1 VRTIVAWTVR
11 NMPAMNTLV
20 IAILLVGAMAFASM
34 RREVFPEFDL
44 EIVLVSVPYPGATP
58 EEVEEGICQ
67 KVEEA
72 CRSVAGIKK
81 ITSVAQEGMGYCV
94 FELQDSIKDV
104 QKTLGEIRSEVERI
118 PSMPELAEDPK
129 IEQVTLRTPAIK
141 VGVLAPN
148 GGAFDTEAELELRDV
163 AEVVRD
169 DLLALPAVSAANLL
183 GAKDYQIDIEI
194 SEETLR
200 KYGLSLQKVA
210 DIVRRENLE
219 LPGGTIRSER
229 GEILLRGKNKRY
241 VGAEIAK
248 LPLVTLPDG
257 LVLTVGDLGTVR
269 DEFADVA
276 NTNRINGR
284 PGMVVSIDRSSG
296 EDLLAMVADV
306 KKYVADAKLPAGYE
320 LAVWADQSIDVQDR
334 LRMLIENG
342 LQGLVIVFVMLALFL
357 DLKIA
362 FWVAMGIPFSMLG
375 TGALMYGTDQTL
387 NMLSMFAFLMAIGI
401 VVDDAIVVS
410 DNVDRHRRMG
420 KSLTT
425 AAIDGTVE
433 VVPSVISSVLTT
445 VITFLPL
452 CFVSGVMGKFIAV
465 MPFAFISTLLVSLA
479 ESTLVLPGHLAHEK
493 NLVFTIFGIVLYP
506 LRLLLP
512 AVGLLQRACDHGL
525 KWFVRQVY
533 APTLELA
540 LDHRLSVLALA
551 ACLLL
556 GAMGI
561 VRSGITP
568 FQLFPKIDA
577 NRLLAKVVFPD
588 GTPASVTEEATGRL
602 ERAAFQASQKFSPS
616 GEPIVELVHRAVG
629 QVAAQGEIGPA
640 ARMSGSHVGAVAVEL
655 VEGEFRDV
663 TSEQFISEWRRL
675 AGDFTGTESLIFG
688 TENIGPGGKTIE
700 FKLLATADPLAVRQL
715 EGAVEKCKEWLAQ
728 YPGVIDIDDDSRPG
742 KWEYQIKVKPKA
754 EAMGVS
760 LAAVA
765 GTIRASFYGE
775 EVMRLQRGRHEVKLM
790 VRYPQDERRTLAT
803 LDDIRVTGP
812 DGVQRPIGELADVN
826 VQRGFSEINRLGQK
840 RSITV
845 TADIDAAKSSL
856 TSSQITSDMEKRLM
870 PTLAAEFPLIRV
882 RWEGQQEQTNE
893 SLESLGVG
901 FVVALFAMF
910 VLLTM
915 EFKSYFQPFLILAAI
930 PFGIAG
936 AVFGH
941 AIMGMPLT
949 LFSMFGLVAL
959 AGVVVNDSICL
970 IDFINLRVREGHPL
984 RVALR
989 EAGCLRFRPVML
1001 TSITTIGGL
1010 LPLLLE
1016 NSFQAQFLIPMA
1028 TSLAFGLAMTTLLV
1042 LILVP
1047 VMYSFFG
1054 TSARE
1059 EHVEEYAAGFAPVR
1073 HGPTSSVAPDEAEKE
1088 WLPDYLQEEKPQS
1101 SVPAGP

>member
-1 VRTIVAWTVR
+1 MRSIIGWTVR

-20 IAILLVGAMAFASM
+20 IAILLVGALAFASM

-44 EIVLVSVPYPGATP
+44 EIVLVTVPYPGATP
-58 EEVEEGICQ
+58 DEVEEGICQ

-141 VGVLAPN
+141 VGVLAPQN
-148 GGAFDTEAELELRDV
+148 AAGDITSELELRDV

-169 DLLALPAVSAANLL
+169 DLLALPAVSAVNLI
-183 GAKDYQIDIEI
+183 GAKDFQIDIEI

-210 DIVRRENLE
+210 EIVRRENLE

-248 LPLVTLPDG
+248 LPLITLPDG

-269 DEFADVA
+269 DEFADIA
-276 NTNRINGR
+276 STNQINGR

-296 EDLLAMVADV
+296 EDLLAMVAAV
-306 KKYVADAKLPAGYE
+306 KKYVAGAELPPGYA
-320 LAVWADQSIDVQDR
+320 LTTWADQSIDVKDR
-334 LRMLIENG
+334 LDMLLSNG

-375 TGALMYGTDQTL
+375 TGALMFSTDQTL

-420 KSLTT
+420 KSLTA

-465 MPFAFISTLLVSLA
+465 MPFAFITTLLMSLA
-479 ESTLVLPGHLAHEK
+479 ESMLILPGHLAHEK
-493 NLVFTIFGIVLYP
+493 NLLFTIFGIVLYP

-512 AVGLLQRACDHGL
+512 AVAWLQKGCDRGL
-525 KWFVRQVY
+525 KWVVKHAY
-533 APTLELA
+533 APMLDLA
-540 LDHRLSVLALA
+540 LDNRLSVLALA
-551 ACLLL
+551 LALLM
-556 GAMGI
+556 GAFGI

-588 GTPASVTEEATGRL
+588 GTPASVTEEATNRL
-602 ERAAFQASQKFSPS
+602 ERAAFDAAKKLSPP
-616 GEPIVELVHRAVG
+616 EAPIVELVHRSVG
-629 QVAAQGEIGPA
+629 QVAAQGEIGPN

-655 VEGEFRDV
+655 VEGELRDV
-663 TSEQFISEWRRL
+663 TSEQFISEWRQL
-675 AGDFTGTESLIFG
+675 AGEFTGTESLIFG

-700 FKLLATADPLAVRQL
+700 FKLLASAEPEAVRQL
-715 EGAVEKCKEWLAQ
+715 EAAIEKCKEWLVQ

-742 KWEYQIKVKPKA
+742 KWEYQVKVKPKA
-754 EAMGVS
+754 ETMGVS
-760 LAAVA
+760 LADLA

-790 VRYPQDERRTLAT
+790 VRYPQNERRTLAT

-812 DGVQRPIGELADVN
+812 DGVQRPIGELADVA
-826 VQRGFSEINRLGQK
+826 VERGYSEINRLGQK

-845 TADIDAAKSSL
+845 TADIDVAKSSL
-856 TSSQITSDMEKRLM
+856 TSSQITGDMEKRLM
-870 PTLAAEFPLIRV
+870 PTLKAEFPLVRV

-893 SLESLGVG
+893 SLKSLGVG

-915 EFKSYFQPFLILAAI
+915 EFNSYFQPFLILAAI

-941 AIMGMPLT
+941 AFMGMPLT

-984 RVALR
+984 RSALR

-1010 LPLLLE
+1010 MPLLLE
-1016 NSFQAQFLIPMA
+1016 KSFQAQFLVPMA
-1028 TSLAFGLAMTTLLV
+1028 TSMAFGLMMTTMLV

-1059 EHVEEYAAGFAPVR
+1059 EHIDEFASGYAPHAG
-1073 HGPTSSVAPDEAEKE
+1073 GETSMVAPDDAEKE
-1088 WLPDYLQEEKPQS
+1088 WLPDHLRDNIDKPQS
-1101 SVPAGP
+1101 ITA

>member
-1 VRTIVAWTVR
+1 MRTIVAWTVR

-72 CRSVAGIKK
+72 CRSVSGIKK

-94 FELQDSIKDV
+94 FELQDSVKDV

-141 VGVLAPN
+141 VGVLAPKDAP
-148 GGAFDTEAELELRDV
+148 GDTAAELELRDV

-169 DLLALPAVSAANLL
+169 DLLALPAVSAANLM

-210 DIVRRENLE
+210 EIVRRENLE
-219 LPGGTIRSER
+219 LPGGTIRSEQ
-229 GEILLRGKNKRY
+229 GEILLRGKNKKY

-276 NTNRINGR
+276 NTNQINGR

-306 KKYVADAKLPAGYE
+306 KKYVADARLPAGYE
-320 LAVWADQSIDVQDR
+320 LTVWADQSIDVQDR
-334 LRMLIENG
+334 LKMLIENG
-342 LQGLVIVFVMLALFL
+342 IQGLVIVFVMLALFL

-420 KSLTT
+420 KSLTA

-465 MPFAFISTLLVSLA
+465 MPFAFITTLLMSLA

-493 NLVFTIFGIVLYP
+493 NLVFTVLGIVLYP

-512 AVGLLQRACDHGL
+512 AVGMLQRACDRGL
-525 KWFVRQVY
+525 KGFVKHVY

-540 LDHRLSVLALA
+540 LDNRLSVLALA
-551 ACLLL
+551 VGLLL
-556 GAMGI
+556 VSFGI

-577 NRLLAKVVFPD
+577 NRLLAKVVYPD

-602 ERAAFQASQKFSPS
+602 ERAAFEASRKFSPS
-616 GEPIVELVHRAVG
+616 GEPILELVHRAVG

-688 TENIGPGGKTIE
+688 TENVGPGGKTIE
-700 FKLLATADPLAVRQL
+700 FKLLAAADPLAVRQL

-742 KWEYQIKVKPKA
+742 KWEYQVKVKPKA
-754 EAMGVS
+754 ETMGVS
-760 LAAVA
+760 LAELA

-812 DGVQRPIGELADVN
+812 DAVQRPIGELADVS
-826 VQRGFSEINRLGQK
+826 VERGFSEINRLGQK
-840 RSITV
+840 RSITI
-845 TADIDAAKSSL
+845 TADIDVAKSSL
-856 TSSQITSDMEKRLM
+856 TSSQVTGDMEARLM
-870 PTLAAEFPLIRV
+870 PTLAAEFPLVRI

-984 RVALR
+984 RAALR
-989 EAGCLRFRPVML
+989 EAGCLRFRPVLL

-1010 LPLLLE
+1010 MPLLLE
-1016 NSFQAQFLIPMA
+1016 KSFQAQFLVPMA
-1028 TSLAFGLAMTTLLV
+1028 TSMTFGLVMTTLLV

-1059 EHVEEYAAGFAPVR
+1059 EHVEEYAAGFAPDG
-1073 HGPTSSVAPDEAEKE
+1073 HGLTSSVAPDDAEKE
-1088 WLPDYLQEEKPQS
+1088 WLPEHLREDASKTESLS
-1101 SVPAGP
+1101 A

>member
-1 VRTIVAWTVR
+1 MRTIVSWTVR

-20 IAILLVGAMAFASM
+20 IALLLVGGMAFASM

-44 EIVLVSVPYPGATP
+44 EIVLVTVPYPGATP
-58 EEVEEGICQ
+58 DEVEEGICQ
-67 KVEEA
+67 KIEEA

-129 IEQVTLRTPAIK
+129 VEQVTLRTPAIK
-141 VGVLAPN
+141 VGILAPDA
-148 GGAFDTEAELELRDV
+148 GEGEEVSELELRDV
-163 AEVVRD
+163 AELVRD
-169 DLLALPAVSAANLL
+169 DLLALPAVSAANLQ

-194 SEETLR
+194 SEKTLR

-210 DIVRRENLE
+210 EIVRRENLE
-219 LPGGTIRSER
+219 LPGGTIRSES

-241 VGAEIAK
+241 VGTEIAK

-276 NTNRINGR
+276 STNRINGR
-284 PGMVVSIDRSSG
+284 AGMVVSIDRSSG
-296 EDLLAMVADV
+296 EDLLAMVAAV
-306 KKYVADAKLPAGYE
+306 KQYIADAKLPPGYE
-320 LAVWADQSIDVQDR
+320 LTVWADQSIDVQDR

-342 LQGLVIVFVMLALFL
+342 LQGLVIVFVMLSLFL

-420 KSLTT
+420 KSLTA

-433 VVPSVISSVLTT
+433 VIPSVISSVLTT

-465 MPFAFISTLLVSLA
+465 MPFAFISTLMMSLA

-493 NLVFTIFGIVLYP
+493 NLVFTIIGIVLYP
-506 LRLLLP
+506 LRPLLVVV
-512 AVGLLQRACDHGL
+512 AWLQRACDQGL
-525 KWFVRQVY
+525 KWFVKSVY
-533 APTLELA
+533 SPF
-540 LDHRLSVLALA
+540 LDLCLDNRLSTLAAALA
-551 ACLLL
+551 VLL
-556 GAMGI
+556 AAFGI

-577 NRLLAKVVFPD
+577 SRLVAKVVFPD
-588 GTPASVTEEATGRL
+588 GTPATVTDEATTRL
-602 ERAAFQASQKFSPS
+602 EQAAFEASQKLSPA
-616 GEPIVELVHRAVG
+616 GEPIVTLVHRAVG
-629 QVAAQGEIGPA
+629 QVAAQGEVGPD

-675 AGDFTGTESLIFG
+675 AGEFPGNESLLFG
-688 TENIGPGGKTIE
+688 TENIGPGGKTVE
-700 FKLLATADPLAVRQL
+700 FKLLAAANAEAVAQL
-715 EGAVEKCKEWLAQ
+715 EDAVERCKEWLAQ

-742 KWEYQIKVKPKA
+742 KWEYQIKVKPRA

-760 LAAVA
+760 LADLA
-765 GTIRASFYGE
+765 GTIRASYYGE

-803 LDDIRVTGP
+803 LADIRVTGP
-812 DGVQRPIGELADVN
+812 DGVKRPIRELADVS
-826 VQRGFSEINRLGQK
+826 VVRGYSEINRLGQK

-845 TADIDAAKSSL
+845 TADIDVAKSSL
-856 TSSQITSDMEKRLM
+856 TSSQITADMEKRLM
-870 PTLAAEFPLIRV
+870 PGLLAEHPLVRV
-882 RWEGQQEQTNE
+882 RWEGQKEQTNE
-893 SLESLGVG
+893 SLQSLGTG

-915 EFKSYFQPFLILAAI
+915 EFKSYFQPFLIIAVI

-959 AGVVVNDSICL
+959 AGVVVNDSIVL
-970 IDFINLRVREGHPL
+970 IDFINHRVRDGHPL
-984 RVALR
+984 RAALR
-989 EAGCLRFRPVML
+989 ESGCLRFRPVML
-1001 TSITTIGGL
+1001 TSVTTIGGL

-1016 NSFQAQFLIPMA
+1016 KSFQAQFLIPMA
-1028 TSLAFGLAMTTLLV
+1028 TSLAFGLATTTLLV

-1059 EHVEEYAAGFAPVR
+1059 EHEDEYAEGFAPAV
-1073 HGPTSSVAPDEAEKE
+1073 GGGSVDPDAAEQE
-1088 WLPDYLQEEKPQS
+1088 WLPEHLREGKP
-1101 SVPAGP
+1101 VGA

>member
-1 VRTIVAWTVR
+1 MRSIIGWTVR

-20 IAILLVGAMAFASM
+20 IAILLVGALAFASM

-44 EIVLVSVPYPGATP
+44 EIVLVTVPYPGATP
-58 EEVEEGICQ
+58 DEVEEGICQ

-141 VGVLAPN
+141 VGVLAPQN
-148 GGAFDTEAELELRDV
+148 AAGDITSELELRDV

-169 DLLALPAVSAANLL
+169 DLLALPAVSAANLI
-183 GAKDYQIDIEI
+183 GAKDFQIDIEI

-210 DIVRRENLE
+210 EIVRRENLE

-248 LPLVTLPDG
+248 LPLITLSDG

-269 DEFADVA
+269 DEFADIA
-276 NTNRINGR
+276 STNQINGR

-296 EDLLAMVADV
+296 EDLLAMVAAV
-306 KKYVADAKLPAGYE
+306 KKYVAGAELPPGYA
-320 LAVWADQSIDVQDR
+320 LTTWADQSIDVKDR
-334 LRMLIENG
+334 LDMLLSNG

-375 TGALMYGTDQTL
+375 TGALMFSTDQTL

-420 KSLTT
+420 KSLTA

-465 MPFAFISTLLVSLA
+465 MPFAFITTLLMSLA
-479 ESTLVLPGHLAHEK
+479 ESMLILPGHLAHEK
-493 NLVFTIFGIVLYP
+493 NLLFTIFGIVLYP

-512 AVGLLQRACDHGL
+512 AVAWLQKGCDRGL
-525 KWFVRQVY
+525 KWVVKHAY
-533 APTLELA
+533 APMLDLA
-540 LDHRLSVLALA
+540 LDNRLSVLALA
-551 ACLLL
+551 LALLM
-556 GAMGI
+556 GAFGI

-588 GTPASVTEEATGRL
+588 GTPASVTEEATNRL
-602 ERAAFQASQKFSPS
+602 ERAAFDAAKKLSPP
-616 GEPIVELVHRAVG
+616 EAPIVELVHRSVG
-629 QVAAQGEIGPA
+629 QVAAQGEIGPN

-655 VEGEFRDV
+655 VEGELRDV
-663 TSEQFISEWRRL
+663 TSEQFISEWRQL
-675 AGDFTGTESLIFG
+675 AGEFTGTESLIFG

-700 FKLLATADPLAVRQL
+700 FKLLASAEPEAVRQL
-715 EGAVEKCKEWLAQ
+715 EAAIEKCKEWLVQ

-742 KWEYQIKVKPKA
+742 KWEYQVKVKPKA
-754 EAMGVS
+754 ETMGVS
-760 LAAVA
+760 LADLA

-790 VRYPQDERRTLAT
+790 VRYPQNERRTLAT

-812 DGVQRPIGELADVN
+812 DGVQRPIGELADVA
-826 VQRGFSEINRLGQK
+826 VERGYSEINRLGQK

-845 TADIDAAKSSL
+845 TADIDVAKSSL
-856 TSSQITSDMEKRLM
+856 TSSQITGDMEKRLM
-870 PTLAAEFPLIRV
+870 PTLKAEFPLVRV

-893 SLESLGVG
+893 SLKSLGVG

-941 AIMGMPLT
+941 AFMGMPLT

-984 RVALR
+984 RSALR

-1010 LPLLLE
+1010 MPLLLE
-1016 NSFQAQFLIPMA
+1016 KSFQAQFLVPMA
-1028 TSLAFGLAMTTLLV
+1028 TSMAFGLMMTTMLV

-1059 EHVEEYAAGFAPVR
+1059 EHIDEFASGYAPHAG
-1073 HGPTSSVAPDEAEKE
+1073 GETSMVAPDDAEKE
-1088 WLPDYLQEEKPQS
+1088 WLPDHLRDNIDKPQS
-1101 SVPAGP
+1101 ITA

>member
-1 VRTIVAWTVR
+1 MRSIIGWTVR

-20 IAILLVGAMAFASM
+20 IAILLVGALAFASM

-44 EIVLVSVPYPGATP
+44 EIVLVTVPYPGATP
-58 EEVEEGICQ
+58 DEVEEGICQ

-129 IEQVTLRTPAIK
+129 IEQVSLRTPAIK
-141 VGVLAPN
+141 VGVLAPQN
-148 GGAFDTEAELELRDV
+148 AAGDITSELELRDV

-169 DLLALPAVSAANLL
+169 DLLALPAVSAANLI
-183 GAKDYQIDIEI
+183 GAKDFQIDIEI

-210 DIVRRENLE
+210 EIVRRENLE

-248 LPLVTLPDG
+248 LPLITLSDG

-269 DEFADVA
+269 DEFADIA
-276 NTNRINGR
+276 STNQINGR

-296 EDLLAMVADV
+296 EDLLAMVAAV
-306 KKYVADAKLPAGYE
+306 KKYVAGAELPPGYA
-320 LAVWADQSIDVQDR
+320 LTTWADQSIDVKDR
-334 LRMLIENG
+334 LDMLLSNG

-375 TGALMYGTDQTL
+375 TGALMFSTDQTL

-420 KSLTT
+420 KSLTA

-465 MPFAFISTLLVSLA
+465 MPFAFITTLLMSLA
-479 ESTLVLPGHLAHEK
+479 ESMLILPGHLAHEK
-493 NLVFTIFGIVLYP
+493 NLLFTIFGIVLYP

-512 AVGLLQRACDHGL
+512 AVAWLQKGCDRGL
-525 KWFVRQVY
+525 KWVVKHAY
-533 APTLELA
+533 APMLDLA
-540 LDHRLSVLALA
+540 LDNRLSVLALA
-551 ACLLL
+551 LALLM
-556 GAMGI
+556 GAFGI

-588 GTPASVTEEATGRL
+588 GTPASVTEEATNRL
-602 ERAAFQASQKFSPS
+602 ERAAFDAAKKLSPP
-616 GEPIVELVHRAVG
+616 EAPIVELVHRSVG
-629 QVAAQGEIGPA
+629 QVAAQGEIGPN

-655 VEGEFRDV
+655 VEGELRDV
-663 TSEQFISEWRRL
+663 TSEQFISEWRQL
-675 AGDFTGTESLIFG
+675 AGEFTGTESLIFG

-700 FKLLATADPLAVRQL
+700 FKLLASTEPEAVRQL
-715 EGAVEKCKEWLAQ
+715 EAAIEKCKEWLVQ

-742 KWEYQIKVKPKA
+742 KWEYQVKVKPKA
-754 EAMGVS
+754 ETMGVS
-760 LAAVA
+760 LADLA

-790 VRYPQDERRTLAT
+790 VRYPQNERRTLAT

-812 DGVQRPIGELADVN
+812 DGVQRPIGELADVA
-826 VQRGFSEINRLGQK
+826 VERGYSEINRLGQK

-845 TADIDAAKSSL
+845 TADIDVAKSSL
-856 TSSQITSDMEKRLM
+856 TSSQITGDMEKRLM
-870 PTLAAEFPLIRV
+870 PTLKAEFPLVRV

-893 SLESLGVG
+893 SLKSLGVG

-915 EFKSYFQPFLILAAI
+915 EFNSYFQPFLILAAI

-941 AIMGMPLT
+941 AFMGMPLT

-984 RVALR
+984 RSALR

-1010 LPLLLE
+1010 MPLLLE
-1016 NSFQAQFLIPMA
+1016 KSFQAQFLVPMA
-1028 TSLAFGLAMTTLLV
+1028 TSMAFGLMMTTMLV

-1059 EHVEEYAAGFAPVR
+1059 EHIDEFASGYAPHAG
-1073 HGPTSSVAPDEAEKE
+1073 GETSMVAPDDAEKE
-1088 WLPDYLQEEKPQS
+1088 WLPDHLRDDIDKPQS
-1101 SVPAGP
+1101 ITA

>member
-1 VRTIVAWTVR
+1 MRSIIGWTVR

-20 IAILLVGAMAFASM
+20 IAILLVGALAFASM

-44 EIVLVSVPYPGATP
+44 EIVLVTVPYPGATP
-58 EEVEEGICQ
+58 DEVEEGICQ

-141 VGVLAPN
+141 VGVLAPQN
-148 GGAFDTEAELELRDV
+148 AAGDITSELELRDV

-169 DLLALPAVSAANLL
+169 DLLALPAVSAANLI
-183 GAKDYQIDIEI
+183 GAKDFQIDIEI

-210 DIVRRENLE
+210 EIVRRENLE

-248 LPLVTLPDG
+248 LPLITLSDG

-269 DEFADVA
+269 DEFADIA
-276 NTNRINGR
+276 STNQINGR

-296 EDLLAMVADV
+296 EDLLAMVAAV
-306 KKYVADAKLPAGYE
+306 KKYVAGAELPPGYA
-320 LAVWADQSIDVQDR
+320 LTTWADQSIDVKDR
-334 LRMLIENG
+334 LDMLLSNG

-375 TGALMYGTDQTL
+375 TGALMFSTDQTL

-420 KSLTT
+420 KSLTA

-465 MPFAFISTLLVSLA
+465 MPFAFITTLLMSLA
-479 ESTLVLPGHLAHEK
+479 ESMLILPGHLAHEK
-493 NLVFTIFGIVLYP
+493 NLLFTIFGIVLYP

-512 AVGLLQRACDHGL
+512 AVAWLQKGCDRGL
-525 KWFVRQVY
+525 KWVVKHAY
-533 APTLELA
+533 APMLDLA
-540 LDHRLSVLALA
+540 LDNRLSVLALA
-551 ACLLL
+551 LALLM
-556 GAMGI
+556 GAFGI

-588 GTPASVTEEATGRL
+588 GTPASVTEEATNRL
-602 ERAAFQASQKFSPS
+602 ERAAFDAAKKLSPP
-616 GEPIVELVHRAVG
+616 EAPIVELVHRSVG
-629 QVAAQGEIGPA
+629 QVAAQGEIGPN

-655 VEGEFRDV
+655 VEGELRDV
-663 TSEQFISEWRRL
+663 TSEQFISEWRQL
-675 AGDFTGTESLIFG
+675 AGEFTGTESLIFG

-700 FKLLATADPLAVRQL
+700 FKLLASTEPEAVRQL
-715 EGAVEKCKEWLAQ
+715 EAAIEKCKEWLVQ

-742 KWEYQIKVKPKA
+742 KWEYQVKVKPKA
-754 EAMGVS
+754 ETMGVS
-760 LAAVA
+760 LADLA

-790 VRYPQDERRTLAT
+790 VRYPQNERRTLAT

-812 DGVQRPIGELADVN
+812 DGVQRPIGELADVA
-826 VQRGFSEINRLGQK
+826 VERGYSEINRLGQK

-845 TADIDAAKSSL
+845 TADIDVAKSSL
-856 TSSQITSDMEKRLM
+856 TSSQITGDMEKRLM
-870 PTLAAEFPLIRV
+870 PTLKAEFPLVRV

-893 SLESLGVG
+893 SLKSLGVG

-915 EFKSYFQPFLILAAI
+915 EFNSYFQPFLILAAI

-941 AIMGMPLT
+941 AFMGMPLT

-984 RVALR
+984 RSALR

-1010 LPLLLE
+1010 MPLLLE
-1016 NSFQAQFLIPMA
+1016 KSFQAQFLVPMA
-1028 TSLAFGLAMTTLLV
+1028 TSMAFGLMMTTMLV

-1059 EHVEEYAAGFAPVR
+1059 EHIDEFASGYAPHAG
-1073 HGPTSSVAPDEAEKE
+1073 GETSMVAPDDAEKE
-1088 WLPDYLQEEKPQS
+1088 WLPDHLRDDIDKPQS
-1101 SVPAGP
+1101 ITA

>member
-1 VRTIVAWTVR
+1 
-11 NMPAMNTLV
+11 MPAMNTLV
-20 IAILLVGAMAFASM
+20 IALLLVGGMAFASM

-44 EIVLVSVPYPGATP
+44 EIVLVTVPYPGATP
-58 EEVEEGICQ
+58 DEVEEGICQ
-67 KVEEA
+67 KIEEA

-129 IEQVTLRTPAIK
+129 VEQVTLRTPAIK
-141 VGVLAPN
+141 VGILAPDA
-148 GGAFDTEAELELRDV
+148 GEGEEVSELELRDV
-163 AEVVRD
+163 AELVRD
-169 DLLALPAVSAANLL
+169 DLLALPAVSAANLQ

-194 SEETLR
+194 SEKTLR

-210 DIVRRENLE
+210 EIVRRENLE
-219 LPGGTIRSER
+219 LPGGTIRSES

-241 VGAEIAK
+241 VGTEIAK
-248 LPLVTLPDG
+248 LPIVTLPDG

-276 NTNRINGR
+276 STNRINGR
-284 PGMVVSIDRSSG
+284 AGMVVSIDRSSG
-296 EDLLAMVADV
+296 EDLLAMVAAV
-306 KKYVADAKLPAGYE
+306 KQYIADAKLPPGYE
-320 LAVWADQSIDVQDR
+320 LTVWADQSIDVQDR

-342 LQGLVIVFVMLALFL
+342 LQGLVIVFVMLSLFL

-420 KSLTT
+420 KSLTA

-433 VVPSVISSVLTT
+433 VIPSVISSVLTT

-465 MPFAFISTLLVSLA
+465 MPFAFISTLMMSLA
-479 ESTLVLPGHLAHEK
+479 ESTLVLPGHLAHER
-493 NLVFTIFGIVLYP
+493 NLVFTIIGIVLYP
-506 LRLLLP
+506 LRPLLVVV
-512 AVGLLQRACDHGL
+512 AWLQRACDQGL
-525 KWFVRQVY
+525 KWFVKSVY
-533 APTLELA
+533 SPF
-540 LDHRLSVLALA
+540 LDLCLDNRLSTLAAALA
-551 ACLLL
+551 VLL
-556 GAMGI
+556 AAFGI

-577 NRLLAKVVFPD
+577 SRLIAKVVFPD
-588 GTPASVTEEATGRL
+588 GTPATVTDEATTRL
-602 ERAAFQASQKFSPS
+602 EQAAFEASQKLSPA
-616 GEPIVELVHRAVG
+616 GEPIVTLVHRAVG
-629 QVAAQGEIGPA
+629 QVAAQGEVGPD

-675 AGDFTGTESLIFG
+675 AGEFPGNESLLFG
-688 TENIGPGGKTIE
+688 TENIGPGGKTVE
-700 FKLLATADPLAVRQL
+700 FKLLAAANAEAVAQL
-715 EGAVEKCKEWLAQ
+715 EDAVERCKEWLAQ

-742 KWEYQIKVKPKA
+742 KWEYQIKVKPRA

-760 LAAVA
+760 LADLA
-765 GTIRASFYGE
+765 GTIRASYYGE

-803 LDDIRVTGP
+803 LADIRVTGP
-812 DGVQRPIGELADVN
+812 DGVKRPIRELADVS
-826 VQRGFSEINRLGQK
+826 VVRGYSEINRLGQK

-845 TADIDAAKSSL
+845 TADIDVAKSSL
-856 TSSQITSDMEKRLM
+856 TSSQITADMEKRLM
-870 PTLAAEFPLIRV
+870 PGLLAEHPLVRV
-882 RWEGQQEQTNE
+882 RWEGQKEQTNE
-893 SLESLGVG
+893 SLQSLGTG

-915 EFKSYFQPFLILAAI
+915 EFKSYFQPFLIIAVI

-959 AGVVVNDSICL
+959 AGVVVNDSIVL
-970 IDFINLRVREGHPL
+970 IDFINHRVRDGHPL
-984 RVALR
+984 RAALR
-989 EAGCLRFRPVML
+989 ESGCLRFRPVML
-1001 TSITTIGGL
+1001 TSVTTIGGL

-1016 NSFQAQFLIPMA
+1016 KSFQAQFLIPMA
-1028 TSLAFGLAMTTLLV
+1028 TSLAFGLATTTLLV

-1059 EHVEEYAAGFAPVR
+1059 EHEDEYAEGFAPAV
-1073 HGPTSSVAPDEAEKE
+1073 GGGSVDPDAAEQE
-1088 WLPDYLQEEKPQS
+1088 WLPEHLRE
-1101 SVPAGP
+1101 PAVR

>member
-1 VRTIVAWTVR
+1 T
-11 NMPAMNTLV
+11 
-20 IAILLVGAMAFASM
+20 
-34 RREVFPEFDL
+34 
-44 EIVLVSVPYPGATP
+44 VPYPGATP
-58 EEVEEGICQ
+58 DEVEEGICQ

-94 FELQDSIKDV
+94 FELQESVKDV

-129 IEQVTLRTPAIK
+129 IEQVTLRTAAIK
-141 VGVLAPN
+141 VGVLAPP
-148 GGAFDTEAELELRDV
+148 GAAWDTAAELELRDV
-163 AEVVRD
+163 AELVRD

-183 GAKDYQIDIEI
+183 GARDYQIDIEI

-248 LPLVTLPDG
+248 LPIVTLPDG

-276 NTNRINGR
+276 SLNQINGR
-284 PGMVVSIDRSSG
+284 PGMVISIDRSSG
-296 EDLLAMVADV
+296 EDLLAMVAAV
-306 KKYVADAKLPAGYE
+306 KKYVAEAKLPAGYE
-320 LAVWADQSIDVQDR
+320 FAIWADQSIDVRDR
-334 LRMLIENG
+334 LEMLISNG

-375 TGALMYGTDQTL
+375 TGALMFATDQTL

-410 DNVDRHRRMG
+410 DNIDRHRRMG
-420 KSLTT
+420 KSLVT

-465 MPFAFISTLLVSLA
+465 MPFAFITTLLVSLA

-512 AVGLLQRACDHGL
+512 AISWLQGACDRGL
-525 KWFVRQVY
+525 KWFVKHVY
-533 APTLELA
+533 APALEVA
-540 LDHRLSVLALA
+540 LDNRLSVLAGA
-551 ACLLL
+551 ACILLVAL
-556 GAMGI
+556 GI
-561 VRSGITP
+561 VRSGVTP
-568 FQLFPKIDA
+568 FLLFPKIDA
-577 NRLLAKVVFPD
+577 NRLIAKVVFPD
-588 GTPASVTEEATGRL
+588 GTPAGITEEATGRL
-602 ERAAFQASQKFSPS
+602 EQAAFAASRQLSPA
-616 GEPIVELVHRAVG
+616 GTPIVELVHRAVG
-629 QVAAQGEIGPA
+629 QVAAQGEIGPD

-655 VEGEFRDV
+655 VDGERRSV

-675 AGDFTGTESLIFG
+675 AGDFAGTESLVFG

-700 FKLLATADPLAVRQL
+700 FKLLAAAEPESVRQL
-715 EGAVEKCKEWLAQ
+715 EAAVEKCKDWLAQ

-760 LAAVA
+760 LADLA
-765 GTIRASFYGE
+765 GTIRAAFYGE

-790 VRYPQDERRTLAT
+790 VRYPQAERRTLAT
-803 LDDIRVTGP
+803 LDEIRVMGP
-812 DGVQRPIGELADVN
+812 DGVKRPIRELADITVE
-826 VQRGFSEINRLGQK
+826 RGFSEINRLGQK

-845 TADIDAAKSSL
+845 TADIDVAKTAL
-856 TSSQITSDMEKRLM
+856 TSSQVIADMEQRLM
-870 PTLAAEFPLIRV
+870 PSFKDEFPLVRV
-882 RWEGQQEQTNE
+882 RWEGQREQSNE
-893 SLESLGVG
+893 SLRSLGVG

-930 PFGIAG
+930 PVGIAG
-936 AVFGH
+936 GGFGH
-941 AIMGMPLT
+941 AVMGLPLT
-949 LFSMFGLVAL
+949 LLSMLGLVA
-959 AGVVVNDSICL
+959 
-970 IDFINLRVREGHPL
+970 
-984 RVALR
+984 
-989 EAGCLRFRPVML
+989 
-1001 TSITTIGGL
+1001 
-1010 LPLLLE
+1010 
-1016 NSFQAQFLIPMA
+1016 
-1028 TSLAFGLAMTTLLV
+1028 
-1042 LILVP
+1042 
-1047 VMYSFFG
+1047 
-1054 TSARE
+1054 
-1059 EHVEEYAAGFAPVR
+1059 
-1073 HGPTSSVAPDEAEKE
+1073 
-1088 WLPDYLQEEKPQS
+1088 
-1101 SVPAGP
+1101 